1 MSKQAE
7 EVVRGKNNVPPN
19 QNNLLERLFKLS
31 ERGTDVR
38 TELIA
43 GLTSFLAMS
52 YIIIVNPMILADAGI
67 PHEAAFAATIYA
79 SVFCTFLF
87 AFWVN
92 YPVAIAPGMGL
103 NAFFAYTVV
112 IGLGLTWQTALGAV
126 FISGLVFLI
135 LTVTGIRQKIVEG
148 VPTPLKSAI
157 GVGIGLFIAFIGFQN
172 AGLIVANEAT
182 VIGLGD
188 ITAAGPLIAA
198 IGIVIA
204 GFFMAKKIKGG
215 LLLTI
220 IITTIIAMIAGVAE
234 VPKAASDV
242 ISFQLPS
249 VAETFLQMDIMAA
262 VGYGVLSVIFSF
274 TIVELFDNLVTFK
287 QMRLVRWRVLHSEVQ
302 HLMHMWR
309 MRLVFLKG
317 EELD

>member
-1 MSKQAE
+1 
-7 EVVRGKNNVPPN
+7 
-19 QNNLLERLFKLS
+19 
-31 ERGTDVR
+31 
-38 TELIA
+38 
-43 GLTSFLAMS
+43 
-52 YIIIVNPMILADAGI
+52 
-67 PHEAAFAATIYA
+67 
-79 SVFCTFLF
+79 
-87 AFWVN
+87 
-92 YPVAIAPGMGL
+92 
-103 NAFFAYTVV
+103 TVV

-157 GVGIGLFIAFIGFQN
+157 GVGIGLFIAFIAFQN

-242 ISFQLPS
+242 ISFQLP
-249 VAETFLQMDIMAA
+249 
-262 VGYGVLSVIFSF
+262 
-274 TIVELFDNLVTFK
+274 
-287 QMRLVRWRVLHSEVQ
+287 
-302 HLMHMWR
+302 
-309 MRLVFLKG
+309 
-317 EELD
+317 